1 MGLGVEEG
9 GEVNTTGLW
18 KLKGPDRPG
27 IKVCED
33 VCLCVSERG
42 SRDGRMTG
50 ERERERLT
58 LHIHS
63 HPLTAYSNKWIL
75 TQSEGGGWRTKKRTF
90 KAGAAPFCCYR
101 GIEGIRKETERERE
115 RKRGAR
121 GLLRCEWKCCRG
133 NSAGVL
139 IALPVLECI

>member
-27 IKVCED
+27 IKARED

-50 ERERERLT
+50 EREREVNT
-58 LHIHS
+58 
-63 HPLTAYSNKWIL
+63 TY
-75 TQSEGGGWRTKKRTF
+75 TQPPTD
-90 KAGAAPFCCYR
+90 
-101 GIEGIRKETERERE
+101 
-115 RKRGAR
+115 
-121 GLLRCEWKCCRG
+121 
-133 NSAGVL
+133 
-139 IALPVLECI
+139 CIQQ